1 MNWIKEPK
9 IAFFFLIGI
18 IWIGCQYLPEKKLI
32 TSKWLFKSVTKN
44 NISQIRI
51 TDADFFELNADSSFK
66 YEMAFVNKKKSGKWH
81 FQNHILTL
89 KYQNPDTIRNF
100 EIKVLSKYE
109 LLFVEDSVE
118 YLLEKEH

>member
-1 MNWIKEPK
+1 M
-9 IAFFFLIGI
+9 
-18 IWIGCQYLPEKKLI
+18 
-32 TSKWLFKSVTKN
+32 
-44 NISQIRI
+44 
-51 TDADFFELNADSSFK
+51 
-66 YEMAFVNKKKSGKWH
+66 H

-100 EIKVLSKYE
+100 EIKVLSKNE